1 MIWCGGSGVD
11 KPERTSQTDDALQR
25 IRTELHDLLGRSPS
39 ARDVLSHLA
48 GVERALKTL
57 GVAAFESLPSY
68 ILKRAMTQLE
78 SVLPEPVGPGIA
90 DLRARLARALA
101 GHDAVQA
108 PAVPPAAGP
117 AVPPVVPPAHQPA
130 SFSNDQLQVSEATVT
145 DFDRVVAASQ
155 RRF

>member
-117 AVPPVVPPAHQPA
+117 TVPPVVPPAHQPA

-145 DFDRVVAASQ
+145 EFDRVVEASQ

>member
-1 MIWCGGSGVD
+1 MD
-11 KPERTSQTDDALQR
+11 KPEKSSQADDALQR
-25 IRTELHDLLGRSPS
+25 IRTELRDLLGRSPS

-68 ILKRAMTQLE
+68 VLKRAMTQLE
-78 SVLPEPVGPGIA
+78 SVLQEPVGPGIA

-108 PAVPPAAGP
+108 PAVPPAAVP
-117 AVPPVVPPAHQPA
+117 TVPPVVPPAHQPA
-130 SFSNDQLQVSEATVT
+130 SFSSDQLQVSEATVT
-145 DFDRVVAASQ
+145 EFDRVVEASQ

>member
-1 MIWCGGSGVD
+1 MD

-25 IRTELHDLLGRSPS
+25 IRTELRDLLGRSPS
-39 ARDVLSHLA
+39 ARDVLPHLA

-68 ILKRAMTQLE
+68 VLKRAVTQLE
-78 SVLPEPVGPGIA
+78 SVLQEPVGPGIA
-90 DLRARLARALA
+90 DLRSRLARALA
-101 GHDAVQA
+101 GHDAVQV
-108 PAVPPAAGP
+108 PAVPPA
-117 AVPPVVPPAHQPA
+117 VPPAHQPA

-145 DFDRVVAASQ
+145 EFDRVVEASQ

>member
-1 MIWCGGSGVD
+1 MD
-11 KPERTSQTDDALQR
+11 KPEKTSQADDALQR
-25 IRTELHDLLGRSPS
+25 IRTELRDLLGRSPS

-57 GVAAFESLPSY
+57 GIAAFESLPSY
-68 ILKRAMTQLE
+68 VLKRAMTQLE
-78 SVLPEPVGPGIA
+78 SVLPDPVGPGIA

-108 PAVPPAAGP
+108 PAGLPAAVP
-117 AVPPVVPPAHQPA
+117 TAPPVVPPAHQPA

-145 DFDRVVAASQ
+145 EFDRVVAASQ

>member
-1 MIWCGGSGVD
+1 MD
-11 KPERTSQTDDALQR
+11 KPEKSSQADDALQR
-25 IRTELHDLLGRSPS
+25 IRTELRDLLGRSPS
-39 ARDVLSHLA
+39 ARDVLPHLA

-68 ILKRAMTQLE
+68 VLKRAMTQLE

-108 PAVPPAAGP
+108 PAVPPAAVP
-117 AVPPVVPPAHQPA
+117 TVPPVVPPAQQPA
-130 SFSNDQLQVSEATVT
+130 SFSSDQLQVSEATVT
-145 DFDRVVAASQ
+145 EFDRVVEASQ